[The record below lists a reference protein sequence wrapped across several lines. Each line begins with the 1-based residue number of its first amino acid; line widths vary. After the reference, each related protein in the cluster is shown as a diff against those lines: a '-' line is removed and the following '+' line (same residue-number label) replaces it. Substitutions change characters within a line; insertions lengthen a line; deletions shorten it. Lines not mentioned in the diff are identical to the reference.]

1 MESLTERKNAA
12 VAESI
17 RQEELLKRLTAEAAL
32 TAQNTSTLAERQA
45 VLQKMQT
52 EIYSRYGADE
62 NLRPEEVRARFELY
76 RKHKNDCESLK
87 TIVEVAKNELANRQ
101 RHLVELQKRREE
113 AAAAASSQ
121 QKLCD
126 DNRLQRAEKFG
137 QWDCDEKVRQL
148 EGGRKK
154 RAVCKK
160 SKAIGWRRKQKKE
173 EARLAAVYQAEC
185 AHIDE
190 LEREKC
196 RLEEKLTPKAADYG
210 VDGIEQLQSLFMDV
224 EEKERLQKQQTD
236 LQQET
241 MRLTLQ
247 IEEDR
252 RRLQR
257 LQQQYPATDLSKLQA
272 EEERISAAVNEL
284 NRQIGAIKQK
294 LDDNRMRRDS
304 LREKLERLQ
313 TLKRQSED
321 WERLNELI
329 GSSSGKKFREFAQGI
344 AFDVLIGFANRQL
357 AQMSDRYVL
366 VRATD
371 LGLDVIDHY
380 QGGERRAVKNL
391 SGGESFM
398 VSLALAL
405 GLSKMSSR
413 RIRIDSLFLDEG
425 FGTLDEEALN
435 TTLDALSRL
444 ERENKLIGIISH
456 VAALKESIPT
466 RIEVVKVSGGNSRLS
481 GAGCSQA
488 DGT

>member
-1 MESLTERKNAA
+1 M
-12 VAESI
+12 
-17 RQEELLKRLTAEAAL
+17 
-32 TAQNTSTLAERQA
+32 
-45 VLQKMQT
+45 
-52 EIYSRYGADE
+52 
-62 NLRPEEVRARFELY
+62 
-76 RKHKNDCESLK
+76 
-87 TIVEVAKNELANRQ
+87 
-101 RHLVELQKRREE
+101 
-113 AAAAASSQ
+113 
-121 QKLCD
+121 
-126 DNRLQRAEKFG
+126 
-137 QWDCDEKVRQL
+137 
-148 EGGRKK
+148 
-154 RAVCKK
+154 
-160 SKAIGWRRKQKKE
+160 
-173 EARLAAVYQAEC
+173 
-185 AHIDE
+185 
-190 LEREKC
+190 
-196 RLEEKLTPKAADYG
+196 EEKLTPKAADYG

-304 LREKLERLQ
+304 LREKLGRLQ

>member
-1 MESLTERKNAA
+1 MPSA
-12 VAESI
+12 
-17 RQEELLKRLTAEAAL
+17 
-32 TAQNTSTLAERQA
+32 
-45 VLQKMQT
+45 
-52 EIYSRYGADE
+52 
-62 NLRPEEVRARFELY
+62 
-76 RKHKNDCESLK
+76 
-87 TIVEVAKNELANRQ
+87 
-101 RHLVELQKRREE
+101 
-113 AAAAASSQ
+113 
-121 QKLCD
+121 
-126 DNRLQRAEKFG
+126 
-137 QWDCDEKVRQL
+137 
-148 EGGRKK
+148 K
-154 RAVCKK
+154 RA
-160 SKAIGWRRKQKKE
+160 KAIGWRRKQKKE

-329 GSSSGKKFREFAQGI
+329 GSSSGKS
-344 AFDVLIGFANRQL
+344 FANL
-357 AQMSDRYVL
+357 P
-366 VRATD
+366 
-371 LGLDVIDHY
+371 
-380 QGGERRAVKNL
+380 
-391 SGGESFM
+391 
-398 VSLALAL
+398 
-405 GLSKMSSR
+405 
-413 RIRIDSLFLDEG
+413 
-425 FGTLDEEALN
+425 
-435 TTLDALSRL
+435 
-444 ERENKLIGIISH
+444 RELPLTS
-456 VAALKESIPT
+456 
-466 RIEVVKVSGGNSRLS
+466 
-481 GAGCSQA
+481 
-488 DGT
+488 